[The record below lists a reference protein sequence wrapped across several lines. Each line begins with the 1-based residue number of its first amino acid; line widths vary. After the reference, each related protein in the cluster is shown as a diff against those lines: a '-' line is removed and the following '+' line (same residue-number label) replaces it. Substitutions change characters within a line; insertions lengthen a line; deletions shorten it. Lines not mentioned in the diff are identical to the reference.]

1 MFILKFLG
9 TSCMK
14 PTKDR
19 NQFSLFINYRDT
31 GILVDCGEGTQRQ
44 LKIAGIKLSK
54 INKILITHW
63 HGDHVLGIPGLLQ
76 SMSASDYTA
85 ELEIYG
91 PKGTKGKLDY
101 LFKAF
106 EFDNKLNIKVIEVK
120 DGINFE
126 DDSLII
132 ESYPM
137 RHSVPCVAYSI
148 KEKDKW
154 TIDSSKVKSLK
165 LYGTQVGKLQNGESI
180 KHKGK
185 EITPNEV
192 GKIKS
197 GQKVGI
203 ILDTSLNENCYK
215 VANHADILVCEA
227 VYSSELEDKAEK
239 YMHLTAK
246 DAALIANKSNVRK
259 LVLAHFSTRY
269 KNTHDIEKDA
279 RDYFDDVVSAE
290 DFMEIKS

>member
-19 NQFSLFINYRDT
+19 NHFSLFITYKDK
-31 GILVDCGEGTQRQ
+31 GFLVDCGEGTQRQ

-76 SMSASDYTA
+76 TMSASDYN
-85 ELEIYG
+85 EKLEIYG
-91 PKGTKGKLDY
+91 PKGTKERLD
-101 LFKAF
+101 LAFRAF
-106 EFDNKLNIKVIEVK
+106 EFDNKLDIKVIEVVE
-120 DGINFE
+120 GINYE
-126 DDSLII
+126 DESLII

-137 RHSVPCVAYSI
+137 KHSITCVAYSI

-154 TIDSSKVKSLK
+154 KIDPSKIKALK
-165 LYGTQVGKLQNGESI
+165 LPSLLVGKLQKGESLTYKGRKI
-180 KHKGK
+180 KPRD
-185 EITPNEV
+185 T
-192 GKIKS
+192 GKIS
-197 GQKVGI
+197 PGQKIGI

-215 VANHADILVCEA
+215 IANNVDILVCEA
-227 VYSSELEDKAEK
+227 VYASNLDDKAEK

-246 DAALIANKSNVRK
+246 DAALIASKSSAKK

-269 KNTHDIEKDA
+269 KNTYDIEKDA
-279 RDYFDDVVSAE
+279 RDYFDNVISAE
-290 DFMEIKS
+290 DFMEIRS